1 MRVVRTVRRGGW
13 GNGLTPRP
21 VPTRPPCPVGTPPD
35 DGSTPALVHWLDG
48 LCLAVGLELLVVV
61 SVFWALM
68 VVVAWFAGQFVLVSL
83 TLWDADWDLMRRDS

>member
-1 MRVVRTVRRGGW
+1 MI
-13 GNGLTPRP
+13 
-21 VPTRPPCPVGTPPD
+21 
-35 DGSTPALVHWLDG
+35 

-83 TLWDADWDLMRRDS
+83 TLWDADWDLVMQSHLTQRSHDFLDAG